1 MKLSLSLLFTTTS
14 GNTSP
19 IPEKNKYI
27 LALSSLWI
35 LTILRNS
42 LILLNPFLSLN
53 LISISIIS
61 TLFWYNYKINSIYH
75 KLDKLLVWT
84 IAIINL
90 NYAIYKLYISITILL
105 FSLIIYFFYLTE
117 YFIIKKK
124 FKHQLISHLLFRY
137 FFFTWVYLTYYNT
150 LLRFSLISFGYL
162 LHNFY
167 LIKTINKNNYL
178 LNLSQ
183 LLFIICLYIK
193 NDYYIKDIN

>member
-117 YFIIKKK
+117 YFIINKK

>member
-61 TLFWYNYKINSIYH
+61 PLFWYNYKINSLFH

-90 NYAIYKLYISITILL
+90 NYTIYKLYISITILL
-105 FSLIIYFFYLTE
+105 FSLIIYFFYLSE
-117 YFIIKKK
+117 YFIIKNK
-124 FKHQLISHLLFRY
+124 FTHQLISHLLFRY
-137 FFFTWVYLTYYNT
+137 FFFVWIYLTFYNS
-150 LLRFSLISFGYL
+150 LLQLSLISLGYII
-162 LHNFY
+162 HNYY
-167 LIKTINKNNYL
+167 LIMNINKNNYF

-193 NDYYIKDIN
+193 ND

>member
-1 MKLSLSLLFTTTS
+1 MKLSLLFTTTS

-19 IPEKNKYI
+19 IPETNKYI
-27 LALSSLWI
+27 LSISSLWI

-42 LILLNPFLSLN
+42 LISLNPFISFC

-117 YFIIKKK
+117 YFIINKK

-150 LLRFSLISFGYL
+150 LLQFSLISFGYL

>member
-1 MKLSLSLLFTTTS
+1 MKLSLLFTTTS

-19 IPEKNKYI
+19 IPETNKYI
-27 LALSSLWI
+27 LAISSLWI

-42 LILLNPFLSLN
+42 LISLNPFLSLN
-53 LISISIIS
+53 ILSISIIS
-61 TLFWYNYKINSIYH
+61 PLFWYNYQINSIFH
-75 KLDKLLVWT
+75 KLDKLLVWI

-90 NYAIYKLYISITILL
+90 KYAIYQLYISITILL

-137 FFFTWVYLTYYNT
+137 FFFVWVYLTYYNT
-150 LLRFSLISFGYL
+150 LLRFSLISFGYI

-178 LNLSQ
+178 FNLSQ

>member
-19 IPEKNKYI
+19 IPETNKYI
-27 LALSSLWI
+27 LSISSLWI

-42 LILLNPFLSLN
+42 LISLNPFISFC

-117 YFIIKKK
+117 YFIINKK

-150 LLRFSLISFGYL
+150 LLQFSLISFGYL

>member
-19 IPEKNKYI
+19 IPETNKYI
-27 LALSSLWI
+27 LSISSLWI

-42 LILLNPFLSLN
+42 LISLNPFISFC

-90 NYAIYKLYISITILL
+90 NYALYKLYISITILL

-117 YFIIKKK
+117 YYIIKNK

-137 FFFTWVYLTYYNT
+137 FFFTWIYLTYYNT
-150 LLRFSLISFGYL
+150 LLQFSLISFGYL
-162 LHNFY
+162 LHNIY